1 MLTYADVCWRRK
13 VVQKIMNGSLVS
25 SFERWRDHTIKAKRL
40 VRAAQKVMS
49 RWMKGSLVSSWLAW
63 EHQVAEADAC

>member
-1 MLTYADVCWRRK
+1 
-13 VVQKIMNGSLVS
+13 
-25 SFERWRDHTIKAKRL
+25 
-40 VRAAQKVMS
+40 MS